1 MGWHYGCCGCGVW
14 AGEYLRG
21 VAAGPFAGNATD
33 NVQRLAATQLAGG
46 QTICSKLNAN
56 QLSANGF
63 KVTYYIAEKMIA
75 SI

>member
-1 MGWHYGCCGCGVW
+1 MGWHYGCGGCGVW

-33 NVQRLAATQLAGG
+33 NVQRFAATQLAGG

-56 QLSANGF
+56 QLSVSGF
-63 KVTYYIAEKMIA
+63 KVTY
-75 SI
+75 

>member
-21 VAAGPFAGNATD
+21 VVAGLFAGNATE
-33 NVQRLAATQLAGG
+33 NAQRLAAIQLIGG

-56 QLSANGF
+56 QLSVSGF
-63 KVTYYIAEKMIA
+63 KVTY
-75 SI
+75 